1 MKLFASTFVAEP
13 LAKVTGCEVLSLLPY
28 DKLDGPVSTH
38 ADMLIFSLGKRIF
51 CYEDYYYK
59 NENIFKIAENEG
71 YEIVKISS
79 PTSAKYPSDIALNA
93 FKIGNL
99 ICGKLKYVAK
109 EIIEY
114 AKALGFQLIDVKQ
127 GYSAC
132 STLVLDDDTV
142 VTADKS
148 IYNALAKAGKR
159 AVLISQGDI
168 KLDGYDYGF
177 IGGASCVIDDTVYFF
192 GDIKKHKDY
201 EKIHSEIAR
210 LKMKEK
216 SISCEDVFDFG
227 GARAI

>member
-1 MKLFASTFVAEP
+1 MSKYDPLWRYIKDNKREDYKLT
-13 LAKVTGCEVLSLLPY
+13 
-28 DKLDGPVSTH
+28 
-38 ADMLIFSLGKRIF
+38 
-51 CYEDYYYK
+51 YEDIRSVLGFDIDHSFLKYK
-59 NENIFKIAENEG
+59 KELLEYG

-93 FKIGNL
+93 LKIGNL

-159 AVLISQGDI
+159 VVLISQGDI

-201 EKIHSEIAR
+201 EKIYSEIAR

-227 GARAI
+227 GARAIWRRF